1 MSDSTTLERAE
12 GEVVEST
19 STVAQEMVEGT
30 ATISQNEN
38 DEFQEN
44 SAITTDS
51 ITVMRRELSQ
61 LKISSPEELQKMEFS
76 ELQDSATDDKEEK
89 KMLQK
94 LKLELAALKANQE
107 SATRQRIRDE
117 CEELRREIA
126 KIKEDSTDERTI
138 TRNNNRKY
146 APECS
151 ETADAETDERM
162 RKELLLLK
170 EKLKETKQ
178 KEQQE
183 MLQTLRNELAELK
196 KAKQET
202 EKREKA
208 RKEREELK
216 RKIEKL
222 KKENEDTTTRERK
235 EFEKLKKEVKELE
248 EAATRSRTKD
258 QFEELRKH
266 KAKLE
271 ESATKV
277 RTKTK
282 VAQLETE
289 IRAEEARSREINR
302 ILQLMAAAQAVDL
315 CFLVDCTGSM
325 SSYIQGVKEKI
336 QSIIEKSKK
345 MLPDL
350 NFSVAFVGYRDHCD
364 GADRTVV
371 LDFTTSILEFQ
382 SFMGSVAAKGGG
394 DAPEDVFGGIEEV
407 TKLSWSKQTRMLFHI
422 ADSPCHGTRF
432 HDPSVY
438 DDYPNG
444 DPRGLQIEYLLPK
457 LEGFKVIYW
466 FAKLGNMTDLMIQAF
481 QSIMKINQIDLAS
494 VDVDGLVEAVAGS
507 VSASVNIYEHDILEE
522 VVRENVKGEV
532 VSYRLFN
539 GQPDWSVLEIKNVT
553 VWKNKIPFDLSNI
566 RKPLEVLCEPKRS
579 LKIASDPFAKGASRL
594 AYYGRD
600 CTSGEDKGNILVLK
614 QFLYTGENRLDLY
627 KEQMEVQSVAVA
639 LANKFNRVKPAG
651 TKDVHFAEV
660 STVTITD
667 GEKQNHFA
675 MERYITGKYVKFNN
689 NAGFVNETAYTA
701 TLNAFSH
708 WTYWATGRYLMV
720 VDLQGV
726 KDESSGEVR
735 YVLTDPAVHCGT
747 LRRFGKTNLGRDG
760 MYKFFRTHYCNGIC
774 KAMALKFHRC
784 QPAEVYTDFAG
795 ATVIT

>member
-12 GEVVEST
+12 GVVVEST

-30 ATISQNEN
+30 ATLSQNE
-38 DEFQEN
+38 
-44 SAITTDS
+44 
-51 ITVMRRELSQ
+51 
-61 LKISSPEELQKMEFS
+61 KISSPEELQKMEFS
-76 ELQDSATDDKEEK
+76 ELQDSATADKEELE
-89 KMLQK
+89 MLQK
-94 LKLELAALKANQE
+94 LKLELASLKANKE

-117 CEELRREIA
+117 CDELRREIA
-126 KIKEDSTDERTI
+126 KIKEDSTDERTL

-146 APECS
+146 APERS

-162 RKELLLLK
+162 GKELVVLK
-170 EKLKETKQ
+170 EKLKGTKQ

-183 MLQTLRNELAELK
+183 MFQTLRNELAELK

-282 VAQLETE
+282 VAQLEIE
-289 IRAEEARSREINR
+289 IRAEEARRREINR

-432 HDPSVY
+432 HDPSVG

-444 DPRGLQIEYLLPK
+444 DPRGLQIEDLLSK

-494 VDVDGLVEAVAGS
+494 VDGLVEAVAGS

-639 LANKFNRVKPAG
+639 LANKFNRIKPAG
-651 TKDVHFAEV
+651 ARDVHFAEV

-689 NAGFVNETAYTA
+689 NVGFVNETAYTA

-784 QPAEVYTDFAG
+784 QRAEVYTDFAG
-795 ATVIT
+795 ATVIA